1 MAWTETIN
9 FTNDTMN
16 ARSRNAFATAYGYQ
30 DTIDGAPNP
39 ETKAQFRARKIKEF
53 IKGITFAE
61 EREAALAAVADPTVE
76 D

>member
-9 FTNDTMN
+9 FTNDSMN

-30 DTIDGAPNP
+30 NTIDGLPNP
-39 ETKAQFRARKIKEF
+39 ESKAQFRARKIKEY
-53 IKGITFAE
+53 IKDVTRSVERAE
-61 EREAALAAVADPTVE
+61 AVAAVPVTTVE